1 MSSFFKLKHD
11 SYVKRGVS
19 VHKAK
24 RLLIAALFSS
34 IIFVINFFVPPPI
47 SYLLIVVQA
56 VILALATF
64 FLGKAGATYVGLIG
78 GFLSALARPAFGP
91 FTFLFTFL
99 FGLIVDIFSFAFKVS
114 STKEGVNQNRVIL
127 AMTFS
132 TAIIG
137 FLSYYTTAVYLKIVD
152 LNPMLSGIVLFV
164 AAGSGISAGYAAS
177 YLWNKYLKSISV

>member
-1 MSSFFKLKHD
+1 MQ
-11 SYVKRGVS
+11 
-19 VHKAK
+19 KAK
-24 RLLIAALFSS
+24 RLFIAALFSS
-34 IIFVINFFVPPPI
+34 IIFVTNFFVPQPI

-78 GFLSALARPAFGP
+78 GLLSALSRPAFGP

-99 FGLIVDIFSFAFKVS
+99 FGLLVDVFSLVFKVS
-114 STKEGVNQNRVIL
+114 STTESVNRNRVIL
-127 AMTFS
+127 TMTFS

-137 FLSYYTTAVYLKIVD
+137 FLSYYTTAVYLQLID
-152 LNPMLSGIVLFV
+152 LSPMMSGLVIFV
-164 AAGSGISAGYAAS
+164 ATGSGISAGYAAA